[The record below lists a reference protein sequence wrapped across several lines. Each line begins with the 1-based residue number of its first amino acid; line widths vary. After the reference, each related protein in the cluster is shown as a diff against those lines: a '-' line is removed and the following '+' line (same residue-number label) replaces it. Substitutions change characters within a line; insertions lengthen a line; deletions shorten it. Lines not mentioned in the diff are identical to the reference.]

1 MAGLLRSVA
10 PDSSF
15 IQLHDMKPFPKKA
28 TIPYPDPPLEV
39 AKKLAYPSTSEE
51 LEHAMRLT
59 KEQCSAVEAAT
70 RQQADSNEWVAQRQ
84 GRITASNFKRATTRS
99 ITLQTKP
106 GDSAESVVKLV
117 MGYNPVVNTKQTKHG
132 RNLEPRAKMEYTK
145 IQKKKHRS
153 FAASDGGFII

>member
-1 MAGLLRSVA
+1 MTISNYFRFSGEKGHSSSVRQLATSFNPSSESQQQYLATDNARNDLAGLLRSVA

-28 TIPYPDPPLEV
+28 IIPCPDPPLEI

-70 RQQADSNEWVAQRQ
+70 RQQADSNEWVAQR
-84 GRITASNFKRATTRS
+84 
-99 ITLQTKP
+99 
-106 GDSAESVVKLV
+106 
-117 MGYNPVVNTKQTKHG
+117 
-132 RNLEPRAKMEYTK
+132 
-145 IQKKKHRS
+145 
-153 FAASDGGFII
+153 